1 MMAAASSGRSWRD
14 IRSGR
19 RVARP
24 Q

>member
-1 MMAAASSGRSWRD
+1 MTAAASSGRSWRD